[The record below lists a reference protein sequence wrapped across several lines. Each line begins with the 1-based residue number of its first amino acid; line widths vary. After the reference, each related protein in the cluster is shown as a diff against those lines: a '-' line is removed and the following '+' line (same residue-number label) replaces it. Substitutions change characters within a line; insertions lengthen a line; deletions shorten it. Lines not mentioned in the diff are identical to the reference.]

1 MTQIYSP
8 ENLRRSID
16 TINAAL
22 RGTKKVDLFET
33 ARVAS
38 NVPLEEAMKTL
49 VQLREEGKFDH
60 IGISECRAETLRKAN
75 AVRIFLA
82 DGNRKLNAGD

>member
-1 MTQIYSP
+1 MTYILSP

-38 NVPLEEAMKTL
+38 NVPLEDAMKTL
-49 VQLREEGKFDH
+49 VQLKEEGKFDH

-75 AVRIFLA
+75 AVSSSLA
-82 DGNRKLNAGD
+82 DGKRKRSAGD